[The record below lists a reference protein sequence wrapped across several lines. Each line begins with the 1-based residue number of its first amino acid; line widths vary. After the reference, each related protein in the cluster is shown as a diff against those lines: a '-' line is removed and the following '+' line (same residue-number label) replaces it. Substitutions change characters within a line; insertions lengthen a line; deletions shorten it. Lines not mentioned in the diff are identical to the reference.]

1 LFQETTMTNTSYTT
15 PESQAPLSEWEMK
28 AAARAKLDAE
38 LFAVNKTA
46 LLNALEIAGLTR
58 VVVSFD
64 GYGDSGQIENVEVR
78 IGDDEARMPAGTI
91 EVGEA
96 LWGEVELKRSAV
108 GISAAVE
115 SLAYDVLEQT
125 HSGWEDNDGAYG
137 DIVFDVAER
146 TITLDYNERYTASE
160 NYTHR
165 F

>member
-1 LFQETTMTNTSYTT
+1 MTNTSDIT
-15 PESQAPLSEWEMK
+15 PEPNPPLSDWELKSQAHAKLEAEVFKQNK
-28 AAARAKLDAE
+28 AALLDA
-38 LFAVNKTA
+38 LAVAGITA
-46 LLNALEIAGLTR
+46 VI
-58 VVVSFD
+58 VSFD
-64 GYGDSGQIENVEVR
+64 GYGDSGQIENVEVL

-91 EVGEA
+91 EIGEA

-125 HSGWEDNDGAYG
+125 HAGWENNDGAYG

-146 TITLDYNERYTASE
+146 TIALDYNERYTASE

>member
-1 LFQETTMTNTSYTT
+1 
-15 PESQAPLSEWEMK
+15 
-28 AAARAKLDAE
+28 
-38 LFAVNKTA
+38 
-46 LLNALEIAGLTR
+46 
-58 VVVSFD
+58 
-64 GYGDSGQIENVEVR
+64 
-78 IGDDEARMPAGTI
+78 MPAGTI

-125 HSGWEDNDGAYG
+125 HAGWENNDGAYG

-146 TITLDYNERYTASE
+146 TIALDYNERYTASE

>member
-1 LFQETTMTNTSYTT
+1 MTNTSDIT
-15 PESQAPLSEWEMK
+15 PEPNPPLSDWEMK
-28 AAARAKLDAE
+28 SQAHAKLEAE
-38 LFAVNKTA
+38 VFKQNKAA
-46 LLNALEIAGLTR
+46 LLDALAFAGITA
-58 VVVSFD
+58 VIVSFD

-108 GISAAVE
+108 GISAAAE
-115 SLAYDVLEQT
+115 SLAYEVLEQT